1 MSRAD
6 AANPW
11 FKESPMSPKKVPV
24 ATPPRAR
31 AQEFRTSIL
40 EACADGARV
49 EDMVL
54 RLTLRDAA
62 MLKRDPTVE
71 IDEIVFGANGMEFL
85 GVKVVSGGV
94 PESVLDRAPA

>member
-6 AANPW
+6 AANLW
-11 FKESPMSPKKVPV
+11 FKETPMSPKKVPV

-49 EDMVL
+49 EDLIL

-71 IDEIVFGANGMEFL
+71 VDEIVFGADGMEFL
-85 GVKVVSGGV
+85 GVKVVAGGV
-94 PESVLDRAPA
+94 AASVLDKAAA

>member
-6 AANPW
+6 AANLW

-49 EDMVL
+49 EDLIL

-71 IDEIVFGANGMEFL
+71 VDEIVFGADGMEFL
-85 GVKVVSGGV
+85 GVKVVARGV
-94 PESVLDRAPA
+94 AASVLDKASA